1 MQKLLKRW
9 CLHPLLNL
17 LTYYLFGTGDCMY
30 TLKYEIINISG
41 LFVANGNFVLAYY
54 FYPVVI

>member
-1 MQKLLKRW
+1 
-9 CLHPLLNL
+9 
-17 LTYYLFGTGDCMY
+17 MY

-41 LFVANGNFVLAYY
+41 LFVANSNFVLAYY